1 MAGFRIHP
9 GPLIH
14 IVFIQGAPLLAPIVA
29 DLLAFRSPVFRNLGD
44 HVLVVRAVDRDIPGE
59 IALLE
64 NVHGQVEFEA
74 LVHHVH
80 VVDQLRRRFSLG
92 KGKRTIVN
100 HVLGLLDEILDV
112 KVEATPEL
120 ALDAD
125 VQVVGFL
132 PGHIRSGTENLGQRC
147 GALDAVDAIEVLIY
161 AGERELLLFIQDG
174 VISLRA
180 VTGPEAQ
187 RVDPVDIPHESFILG
202 IPRSAD
208 GPETA
213 PSLVRGEAG
222 RGVHTIGC
230 R

>member
-1 MAGFRIHP
+1 MLTFCRP
-9 GPLIH
+9 
-14 IVFIQGAPLLAPIVA
+14 VA
-29 DLLAFRSPVFRNLGD
+29 RGLGD
-44 HVLVVRAVDRDIPGE
+44 HVLVVRAVEVDVPGE
-59 IALLE
+59 VAVLE
-64 NVHGQVEFEA
+64 DVHGEVELDA
-74 LVHHVH
+74 RVLHVH
-80 VVDQLRRRFSLG
+80 VVDQLICRFALG
-92 KGKRTIVN
+92 GRERTIVN

-112 KVEATPEL
+112 KAEATPEL

-222 RGVHTIGC
+222 RGVRTIGC